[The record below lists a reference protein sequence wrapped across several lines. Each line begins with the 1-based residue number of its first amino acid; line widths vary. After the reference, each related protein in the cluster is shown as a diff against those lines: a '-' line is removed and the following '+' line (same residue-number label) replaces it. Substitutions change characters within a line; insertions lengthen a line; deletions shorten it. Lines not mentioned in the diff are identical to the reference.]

1 MKLLSTLQPEI
12 NPNISASVPDTNPTT
27 EVVPDQQSL
36 VADHPSAP
44 AAARPVKLTLVT
56 TLDLVKTE
64 GDEEFPFVTG
74 LDFMADGR
82 IAAVDIKNK
91 KCFIMNAD
99 LQRQGSSFKFE
110 CFPLDCP
117 NDVTCYKENAL
128 AVTLG

>member
-1 MKLLSTLQPEI
+1 MHAQI
-12 NPNISASVPDTNPTT
+12 NPSISASVSDTNPTG
-27 EVVPDQQSL
+27 EVVYDLQPL
-36 VADHPSAP
+36 VADQTS
-44 AAARPVKLTLVT
+44 AAADPRPVKLTLVT

-64 GDEEFPFVTG
+64 GDEDFPFVTG

-82 IAAVDIKNK
+82 IAAVDNNNN

-99 LQRQGSSFKFE
+99 LQRQGTAFKFE
-110 CFPLDCP
+110 SDP